1 MDGFT
6 EIDIKFYRNLIQSN
20 VIQAVH
26 QLIEAARNLDILI
39 DDKEMVFVANVLK
52 NISLNHSVIACPP
65 PLFIYV
71 ATHR

>member
-6 EIDIKFYRNLIQSN
+6 EIDIKFYRHLIQSN

-52 NISLNHSVIACPP
+52 NKMTQCDGRSG
-65 PLFIYV
+65 
-71 ATHR
+71 